1 MYISVFIVTGSV
13 KDMGYKRK
21 QTRKRFVLQTTNDW
35 FFYNIY
41 KVFFV
46 LLHALRTR
54 AYRGAFF
61 SIARVANARVLGVAN
76 ARVLGVD
83 SRLSG

>member
-1 MYISVFIVTGSV
+1 
-13 KDMGYKRK
+13 MGYKRK

-54 AYRGAFF
+54 AYRGRPAGMKIKNRNEDKKFMLLF
-61 SIARVANARVLGVAN
+61 CCSKK
-76 ARVLGVD
+76 
-83 SRLSG
+83 